1 MNLDAKNSDPSS
13 KKETA
18 KADRKKLSRKEKK
31 AAKKE
36 AVPPHPPAP
45 NAAPEPKAKPTP
57 PPPVTSEEVEARLE
71 PAQPKPIPPPK
82 YTLWEKI
89 SPPARRKRQ
98 LANMESGFRE
108 VLGLVQAM
116 RSNQEVLLESFKK
129 LPEAV
134 DSVKKLAD
142 HSATQSDILKA
153 MNDQLGSGSSVK
165 FNETLASMD
174 KTTQQL
180 LERAQRSEERLYGM
194 LRQAQRRI
202 AFMTLLVLLLF
213 VGAAAAVYRIAFSD
227 SPLPWAQ
234 PENGAQTE
242 SSEPV
247 PVSDEPVLPEEPVEE
262 ARPYQEPLPAET
274 ETTKSE
280 DDETIADY
288 IEEDLLTNE
297 DDADPVVESDADP
310 LEIAAPSLEDL
321 GVTEAAEEPVTD
333 ESGD

>member
-1 MNLDAKNSDPSS
+1 MNLDSKPSETPS

-18 KADRKKLSRKEKK
+18 KAVPKKLSRKEKK
-31 AAKKE
+31 AVKKE
-36 AVPPHPPAP
+36 AAAPHPPAP
-45 NAAPEPKAKPTP
+45 NAAPAKEVKSAKPP
-57 PPPVTSEEVEARLE
+57 PAASEEVEARLE
-71 PAQPKPIPPPK
+71 PAQPQPIPPPK

-98 LANMESGFRE
+98 MANMESGFRE

-116 RSNQEVLLESFKK
+116 RTNQEVLFESFKK

-142 HSATQSDILKA
+142 HSATQSDLLKA
-153 MNDQLGSGSSVK
+153 MNEQIGSGSSLK

-227 SPLPWAQ
+227 RPLP
-234 PENGAQTE
+234 
-242 SSEPV
+242 
-247 PVSDEPVLPEEPVEE
+247 
-262 ARPYQEPLPAET
+262 
-274 ETTKSE
+274 
-280 DDETIADY
+280 
-288 IEEDLLTNE
+288 
-297 DDADPVVESDADP
+297 
-310 LEIAAPSLEDL
+310 
-321 GVTEAAEEPVTD
+321 
-333 ESGD
+333 